1 MRPLPLMPARR
12 SRSEDRVAR
21 RRRGLLIV
29 GVALAA
35 AAVALLVRG
44 SSEPA
49 AQRVAVD
56 FVAAW
61 AHQDYTR
68 MYGDLDPA
76 AQRSLPITQ
85 FAAELRDAAT
95 TATVT
100 ASRAGRSSPQRAG
113 VVTVPVVVQTRIFG
127 TLSLRFEI
135 PVTGSGNGAHVAWTQ
150 SLVFPSLRPG
160 EVLTRQTTMPRRA
173 TLLTREGQPLDAIG
187 AAAADVL
194 GSLGPIPPARA
205 DELRAA
211 GYPPTARVGISGLQ
225 RIFEDRLAGRPGG
238 ELFAGPRLLA
248 SSPSQPAPAV
258 RTTISTKLQNAAVAA
273 LGGLLGGVVV
283 LRPVTG
289 EVLAVAGVPF
299 SALQPPG
306 STFKIVTLTGVLE
319 AGLAR
324 PATEFP
330 VGSYATL
337 AGVKLQNA
345 NGETCGGTLANAF
358 AVSCNSVFAP
368 LGARLGAQRLV
379 QTAESFGFNQQ
390 PAIAGVA
397 ESTIPQADKIGDDL
411 AVGSS
416 AIGQGQVQATTL
428 QMALVAATIGLGGRR
443 PTPTLAFGEHQPPVR
458 VIPARVA
465 RTVRTL
471 MLGVVNHGTG
481 TAAAIPGMHV
491 AGKTGTAEL
500 RTTVCAPTQT
510 VAQQSQPQPQSQ
522 QQCDPNNPKTT
533 DAWFVAFAPASAPRV
548 VVGVLLVQDGA
559 GGTTAAPVARQVL
572 AAALGR

>member
-1 MRPLPLMPARR
+1 MPVRRSHAARR
-12 SRSEDRVAR
+12 VSR
-21 RRRGLLIV
+21 RRRALLIV
-29 GVALAA
+29 AVALAA
-35 AAVALLVRG
+35 AAGALLVRG
-44 SSEPA
+44 GSEPA
-49 AQRVAVD
+49 AQRIASD

-61 AHQDYTR
+61 MRHDYPR

-76 AQRSLPITQ
+76 ARRSLPITQ
-85 FAAELRDAAT
+85 FAAELRDAET

-100 ASRAGRSSPQRAG
+100 ASRAGRSSPPQAG
-113 VVTVPVVVQTRIFG
+113 IVTVPVVVETRLFG
-127 TLSLRFEI
+127 TLSLRFAI
-135 PVTGSGNGAHVAWTQ
+135 PVTGAGNSAHVAWTHA
-150 SLVFPSLRPG
+150 LVFPGLRSG

-173 TLLTREGQPLDAIG
+173 TLLTRDGQPIAAIG

-211 GYPPTARVGISGLQ
+211 GYPPTTQVGISGLQ
-225 RIFEDRLAGRPGG
+225 RIFQNRLAGRPGG
-238 ELFAGPRLLA
+238 ELFAGSRVLA
-248 SSPSQPAPAV
+248 SVPPQAAPAV
-258 RTTISTKLQNAAVAA
+258 RTTISTKLQTAAVAA

-283 LRPVTG
+283 LRPATG
-289 EVLAVAGVPF
+289 EVLAIAGLPF

-306 STFKIVTLTGVLE
+306 STFKIVTVTGVLE

-324 PATEFP
+324 PATQFP
-330 VGSYATL
+330 IGTYSTL

-345 NGETCGGTLANAF
+345 NGESCGGTLANAF

-368 LGARLGAQRLV
+368 LGAKLGARRLV
-379 QTAESFGFNQQ
+379 QTAESFGFNQ
-390 PAIAGVA
+390 PATIAGVA
-397 ESTIPQADKIGDDL
+397 ESTIPRADKIGDDL

-443 PTPTLAFGEHQPPVR
+443 PTPTLAFGEHQRPVR
-458 VIPARVA
+458 VIPAPVA
-465 RTVRTL
+465 HAVRTL

-481 TAAAIPGMHV
+481 TAAAIPGMRV

-500 RTTVCAPTQT
+500 KTTVCSPTQSA
-510 VAQQSQPQPQSQ
+510 AQPSQPQSQSQ
-522 QQCDPNNPKTT
+522 QQCDPNNTKNT
-533 DAWFVAFAPASAPRV
+533 DAWFVAFAPATAPRV
-548 VVGVLLVQDGA
+548 AVGVLLVQDGA

-572 AAALGR
+572 VAALGR